1 MADLSH
7 NGMIEWFDRCY
18 CQNGR
23 CKSHIFLADVIAIVC
38 EMMLL
43 LTIIIMFIL
52 TDDIVSYLI
61 IVADVKPLWTSIY
74 NG

>member
-1 MADLSH
+1 MTDVIVKMADVKATFS
-7 NGMIEWFDRCY
+7 
-18 CQNGR
+18 
-23 CKSHIFLADVIAIVC
+23 LADVIAIVC

>member
-1 MADLSH
+1 MLLS
-7 NGMIEWFDRCY
+7 I
-18 CQNGR
+18 GR